1 MFVTRTQYN
10 LIHAQRAY
18 TKSGDGQTEGEKEK
32 ARKKRVPAT
41 KMGFKFGVQC
51 LFVTI

>member
-10 LIHAQRAY
+10 LIHAE
-18 TKSGDGQTEGEKEK
+18 TESGDGQTEGEKEK
-32 ARKKRVPAT
+32 ARKKREPAT